1 MNIMD
6 KYETMHKEDLQQ
18 YKIPKEEQEDT
29 IDLLELLFELFL
41 HWKWILAVVLLCAGA
56 AGIFN
61 TYCVVPSYQAK
72 AQIYIT
78 NTEQMI
84 DIQNVQLS
92 AELTVDYEEILRSYT
107 VLQKVIDD
115 LKLPMDYE
123 ELSSHITIT
132 NPNDSHILK
141 IYVETEDSQL
151 SMNIANTLLKYG
163 IDYIYRIV
171 GNDEPTI
178 IDCAVDKTTK
188 TVKTSTLKFAL
199 MGGLIGGIIICGIFI
214 VRYLMDMTFKTE
226 EDAENYMQLPVLAVI
241 PVFADKEKKQENSS
255 RKKGRKKHDRKKYD
269 RKKYDRKK
277 YDRKNHQ
284 I

>member
-1 MNIMD
+1 MD

-61 TYCVVPSYQAK
+61 TYCVFPSYQAK

-269 RKKYDRKK
+269 RKKYDRK
-277 YDRKNHQ
+277 NHQ